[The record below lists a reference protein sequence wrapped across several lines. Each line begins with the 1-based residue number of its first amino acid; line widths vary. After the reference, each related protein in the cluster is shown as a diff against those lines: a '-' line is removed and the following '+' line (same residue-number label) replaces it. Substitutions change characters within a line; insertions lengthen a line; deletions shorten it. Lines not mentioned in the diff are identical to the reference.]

1 MNRNTLCRYSR
12 FYAFTTTLINP
23 HSGWEERKKHDDPR
37 FLIRHLVDRS
47 WPFLAILFGSFVDV
61 EYGRINLCLRSGW
74 EGGIGLRKG
83 RKEMNPLYQLPTHR
97 ILYA

>member
-1 MNRNTLCRYSR
+1 MVPLGAERGVEGDPDRDPSMNRNTLCRYSR

-47 WPFLAILFGSFVDV
+47 
-61 EYGRINLCLRSGW
+61 
-74 EGGIGLRKG
+74 
-83 RKEMNPLYQLPTHR
+83 
-97 ILYA
+97 